1 MEWIFEHL
9 QALFFIAIAVV
20 AILQRLKKS
29 GQEESTPRS
38 QVAPEEEERTRRIQ
52 EEIRR
57 RIMERRGPAPAR
69 QPAEERRPFP
79 PAPPMIEEVR
89 PLRVEPPSLVEIS
102 DGVDDS
108 AEYRRQQ
115 DLIERAR
122 VAEAARRS
130 RAAIAGPAP
139 AAVAGAEHS
148 EQLIPGL
155 HDRSG
160 LRRAIVLREILGPP
174 VGLR

>member
-1 MEWIFEHL
+1 MEWIFDHL
-9 QALFFIAIAVV
+9 QVLFFIAIAVV

-29 GQEESTPRS
+29 GQEESPPRS
-38 QVAPEEEERTRRIQ
+38 QAAPEEEERTRRIQ

-57 RIMERRGPAPAR
+57 RIMERRGLAPAR
-69 QPAEERRPFP
+69 QTTEEQHRPFP
-79 PAPPMIEEVR
+79 PAPPMIEEIR
-89 PLRVEPPSLVEIS
+89 PIQVEPPSLVEIP
-102 DGVDDS
+102 DDVDDS
-108 AEYRRQQ
+108 VEYRRQQ

-130 RAAIAGPAP
+130 RTAVAEPAP
-139 AAVAGAEHS
+139 AAVAEHS
-148 EQLIPGL
+148 GQLIPSL